1 MLSVK
6 SIQSERERWADGQ
19 RYKSFDKNSLQR
31 KHVIAEVVVVIANF
45 RRENGQNSERKWF
58 NPGWR
63 GGWSPLLGDELNS
76 KLGLTFC
83 FYFSQSKWV

>member
-31 KHVIAEVVVVIANF
+31 KHVIAEVVVVEKMVKIVSANGSI
-45 RRENGQNSERKWF
+45 RV
-58 NPGWR
+58 
-63 GGWSPLLGDELNS
+63 GGG
-76 KLGLTFC
+76 G
-83 FYFSQSKWV
+83 

>member
-45 RRENGQNSERKWF
+45 RRENGQHSERNWF

-63 GGWSPLLGDELNS
+63 GGVKSP
-76 KLGLTFC
+76 
-83 FYFSQSKWV
+83 VR